1 MHVKTDDD
9 ALKQEGS
16 SNIRIENSSEAA
28 HTGAR
33 SLKFTVTSVPS
44 GSNVYVY
51 KKTCYCPDDFSDDRY
66 NPCFSPLI
74 YPGQTIHGNAF
85 IPDYSEADA
94 ITAGLYFHDGYSGR
108 VYYGDSVGMKKGEWA
123 SLSYSIPQMENVLID
138 EIGFVFTGINT
149 LRPAFECAGFVDDFY
164 IDGCPDYTY
173 DMAYSKEEKWPGL
186 HREISQFTRLTGHMY
201 LAENELHLSCS
212 DFAECYTGAYHWTD
226 YSAKFLIT
234 PRIGSFH
241 MVNFRVQ
248 GGVRSYAI
256 GLLDHK
262 IALLKNSNG
271 YRILTEK
278 SFEWAPDKPVRIRIT
293 ASGNRIEAQVEN
305 EVLQYT
311 DTDHPYLSGQIG
323 LSVRDGSHVSL
334 KCFRISPISCE

>member
-108 VYYGDSVGMKKGEWA
+108 VYYGDSVGMK
-123 SLSYSIPQMENVLID
+123 M
-138 EIGFVFTGINT
+138 
-149 LRPAFECAGFVDDFY
+149 
-164 IDGCPDYTY
+164 
-173 DMAYSKEEKWPGL
+173 

-226 YSAKFLIT
+226 YSAEFLIT
-234 PRIGSFH
+234 PRTGSFH

-293 ASGNRIEAQVEN
+293 TSGNRIEAQVEN
-305 EVLQYT
+305 EVLQYI

-323 LSVRDGSHVSL
+323 LSVRDGSHVSM
-334 KCFRISPISCE
+334 KYFRISPISCE